1 MNDITLSLL
10 VVLAVG
16 LLIVLIF
23 VLVRRNRLEQEKQ
36 LKQMALERGWR
47 LEVVRE
53 RLMSGYRIF
62 HKEWQLDLLT
72 QSSGGP
78 EAEGSSNVTASTV
91 WHAPGAGDTILIG
104 PRTTQIKM
112 GGLGDALIQQVLQ
125 MALGSEA
132 TGLVEVREGS
142 TQFQKDF
149 MIWAKDAEDVRR
161 LISPYLESTLI
172 NWKKDS
178 PMVKRTAAG
187 LSIELRNIR
196 LKKPEDIV
204 TMIKLGEILLSQG
217 E

>member
-23 VLVRRNRLEQEKQ
+23 VLLRRNQEKQ
-36 LKQMALERGWR
+36 EKLLKQMALERGWR

-53 RLMSGYRIF
+53 RLMRGYRIF

-72 QSSGGP
+72 RSSGGT

-91 WHAPGAGDTILIG
+91 WRAPGAGGTILIG
-104 PRTTQIKM
+104 PRTTQINM

-125 MALGSEA
+125 MALGSDA
-132 TGLVEVREGS
+132 AGLMEVKVGS

-149 MIWAKDAEDVRR
+149 MIWARDLEDVQR

-172 NWKKDS
+172 KWKKDS

-204 TMIKLGEILLSQG
+204 TLVKLGEVLLSQG

>member
-16 LLIVLIF
+16 LLVVLIF
-23 VLVRRNRLEQEKQ
+23 VLVRRNRVEQEKL

-78 EAEGSSNVTASTV
+78 EAEGSSNIIASTE
-91 WHAPGAGDTILIG
+91 WRAPGTGNTILIG
-104 PRTTQIKM
+104 PKTAQINL

-125 MALGSEA
+125 MALGTEA
-132 TGLVEVREGS
+132 AGLMEIKEGS
-142 TQFQKDF
+142 SQFQKDF
-149 MIWAKDAEDVRR
+149 MIWAKDPEEVRR

-172 NWKKDS
+172 SWKKYS
-178 PMVKRTAAG
+178 PMIKRTREG
-187 LSIELRNIR
+187 LRIELRNTR
-196 LKKPEDIV
+196 LKKPQDIDTLV
-204 TMIKLGEILLSQG
+204 KLGEVLLSQG